1 MKKPSRLI
9 FFLFLIIFVILF
21 ACSEEEE
28 GLLIE
33 PPDPPQVTDVSAP
46 DKMALG
52 VADFKTF
59 QVIISGESEGVEVN
73 CSIYYEE
80 NEIAAFQLLDDAGYT
95 NFTVIPDYLFYNSGD
110 VVAGDGIFTRWVN
123 SLFTD
128 SSSQFEVI
136 FTVLNSDSLAI
147 FQQSDELQVYM
158 NSSPEMSAPNLPAV
172 LDSVSLPLSLEALVT
187 DPDGRE
193 DIDSVYF
200 RLFEGT
206 IPQNLLY
213 KMEDPEMDS
222 IFTYYMDSTFA
233 AGLMGEYTFVF
244 KAVDILG
251 AESDSLGLTAV
262 IENYP
267 PTLSNPATIPDSSI
281 TIPVDTS
288 EIIELKITVEVG
300 DPQGLGDIATVWI
313 DIERP
318 TGVWIYDYP
327 MADNGLPFDIDSLY
341 LDYLGDET
349 AGDGTYTTTRLY
361 TYEADPGVHIFH
373 FRAQDLVGNQA
384 IAVSDSL
391 ELVQEQ

>member
-1 MKKPSRLI
+1 M
-9 FFLFLIIFVILF
+9 
-21 ACSEEEE
+21 
-28 GLLIE
+28 IE